1 MEIGVQKQTDE
12 EKQVQKG
19 QFNKLNDSGDKR
31 QTGYCGFLTVE
42 YYTPYFN
49 VTENDVIQRVKATF
63 LPFRPDFLNITKDNP
78 DLWGPIWINATLI
91 FMITAIANLRQVD
104 SEKENQSFDVGYV
117 PQATALLYIIAF
129 GTPAILAVVMKVLG
143 VDLSF
148 FQTICLYGYSMS
160 TLLPITILC
169 YFQNELFLW
178 LIITYGVGNSILFLI
193 FNLKEELD
201 KLQIQ
206 KKYIIIAIV
215 VTMQLSLYL
224 FYKLVFFS
232 YVSEGNV
239 ETTTTSA
246 SSEPKEPAN

>member
-1 MEIGVQKQTDE
+1 MEIGVQKQTQE
-12 EKQVQKG
+12 EKQVQPE
-19 QFNKLNDSGDKR
+19 QFNKLDDSGDKKS
-31 QTGYCGFLTVE
+31 TGYCGFLTVE

-49 VTENDVIQRVKATF
+49 VTETDVIQRIQATF

-91 FMITAIANLRQVD
+91 FLITAIANLRQVD
-104 SEKENQSFDVGYV
+104 QEKENQSFDVGYV

-129 GTPAILAVVMKVLG
+129 GTPAILAIVMKILG

-178 LIITYGVGNSILFLI
+178 LIIVYGVGNSILFLI

-206 KKYIIIAIV
+206 KKYIIIGIV
-215 VTMQLSLYL
+215 VIMQLSLYL

-232 YVSEGNV
+232 YVSEGKV
-239 ETTTTSA
+239 EAKVA
-246 SSEPKEPAN
+246 SSDSKISGN

>member
-12 EKQVQKG
+12 ENQAQPE
-19 QFNKLNDSGDKR
+19 QFNKLDDSGDKK

-49 VTENDVIQRVKATF
+49 VTETDVISRIKATF
-63 LPFRPDFLNITKDNP
+63 LPFQPDFLNITKENP

-91 FMITAIANLRQVD
+91 FMITAISNLRQVD
-104 SEKENQSFDVGYV
+104 SENETQQFNVGYV

-129 GTPAILAVVMKVLG
+129 GTPVILAIVMKILG

-169 YFQNELFLW
+169 YFQNEFFLW
-178 LIITYGVGNSILFLI
+178 LIIAYGVGNSILFLI

-206 KKYIIIAIV
+206 KKYIIIGIV
-215 VTMQLSLYL
+215 ITMQLSLYL
-224 FYKLVFFS
+224 FYKFVFFS

-239 ETTTTSA
+239 ETPTGA
-246 SSEPKEPAN
+246 KQPGN

>member
-1 MEIGVQKQTDE
+1 MDFGIQNQTDE
-12 EKQVQKG
+12 QQ
-19 QFNKLNDSGDKR
+19 QANKESSNQNVNEGNKK
-31 QTGYCGFLTVE
+31 QTGFCAFLTVE
-42 YYTPYFN
+42 FYTPYFN
-49 VTENDVIQRVKATF
+49 VTETDVIQRIQGTF
-63 LPFRPDFLNITKDNP
+63 LPLKPDFLNLIRGNP

-91 FMITAIANLRQVD
+91 FMITAIANLRQID
-104 SEKENQSFDVGYV
+104 EEKENQSFVISYV

-129 GTPAILAVVMKVLG
+129 GTPLVLAAVMKFLG

-178 LIITYGVGNSILFLI
+178 LIIVYGFANSSLFLI
-193 FNLKEELD
+193 INLKEELD

-206 KKYIIIAIV
+206 KKYIIIGIV

-232 YVSEGNV
+232 YVTE
-239 ETTTTSA
+239 
-246 SSEPKEPAN
+246 